1 MPPFANVLKIKGIID
16 AKFSVQEK
24 MAFNAGLKSKSMIMD
39 FKDFPLEGFEKFDIT
54 EDEDNKEE
62 AK

>member
-1 MPPFANVLKIKGIID
+1 
-16 AKFSVQEK
+16 
-24 MAFNAGLKSKSMIMD
+24 MIMD

-62 AK
+62 AKWVEGYGCAKEFKKLYEIESTITKLHIVQIIY